1 MIDKNTNKFNKQ
13 EKDTLHRAYCGLSK
27 LLLQF
32 NLDFD
37 GFCKSLRETYVCEA
51 YKTSH
56 TGTRTSLRVSID
68 RRIVS
73 AILNNKEQYQRPS
86 SIMTILKRIEVL
98 ASQNDMMINKLGVDS
113 VESIIFEVAYGA
125 TTVNSVINELAA
137 LGCIKDAGTEIKFI
151 GNQMNNTVADYQV
164 LQKFSNHLD
173 CYINT
178 FINNLN
184 EMQYDKEN
192 HQSHVYSTKIPAEA
206 FLELKRETGEILS
219 ATHDKLKTLYSSYEQ
234 QVPEGTYKEI
244 GVSLSQ
250 FNLNS
255 KEQEA
260 DAITTNA

>member
-1 MIDKNTNKFNKQ
+1 MIDKNTNNFNRP
-13 EKDTLHRAYCGLSK
+13 EKKILHRAYCGLSK

-37 GFCKSLRETYVCEA
+37 GFCKSLRETYVFEA

-56 TGTRTSLRVSID
+56 TVTRTSLKVSID

-86 SIMTILKRIEVL
+86 SILTILNRIEVL
-98 ASQNDMMINKLGVDS
+98 AFQNDMIINKLGANS

-125 TTVNSVINELAA
+125 TTINSVINELVA
-137 LGCIKDAGTEIKFI
+137 LDCIEDLGKEIRFI
-151 GNQMNNTVADYQV
+151 ANQINNTTEDYRA
-164 LQKFSNHLD
+164 LQQFSNHLNQ
-173 CYINT
+173 YINT

-184 EMQYDKEN
+184 DKQHDKKN
-192 HQSHVYSTKIPAEA
+192 HQSHVYSTKIPAKA
-206 FLELKRETGEILS
+206 YLELQRETGELLS

-234 QVPEGTYKEI
+234 QVPEGTYKEM
-244 GVSLSQ
+244 GVSLNQ

-255 KEQEA
+255 TE
-260 DAITTNA
+260 